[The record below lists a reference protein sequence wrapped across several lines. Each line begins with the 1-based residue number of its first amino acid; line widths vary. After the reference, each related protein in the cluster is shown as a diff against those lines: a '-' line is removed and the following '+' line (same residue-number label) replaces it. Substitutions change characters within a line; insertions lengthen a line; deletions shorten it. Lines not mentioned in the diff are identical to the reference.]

1 MMRDK
6 DFGMIRLRGYG
17 VYSFKVKEPETLMR
31 EVFGSMHSYNTR
43 DIHEYLKKIIV
54 SSLTDAIAES
64 KIPALDLAMSYDEI
78 AEFTRKK
85 LGEKF
90 SEYGLELTNLVV
102 ENLSLPE
109 EVEKAMDTRTSMGVM
124 GDKMGTF
131 TQYQTAKAIGDA
143 ARNQSGGAGAGMGIG
158 AGFGLGGVMAK
169 TIAENAFNVS
179 DKEQT
184 DTCPKCGASVKK
196 GSKFCAEC
204 GQKMNVG
211 KTCAKCG
218 ATLDVNAKFC
228 HECGEPC
235 APKKCQCGAELSAG
249 AKFCPECGKPV

>member
-1 MMRDK
+1 
-6 DFGMIRLRGYG
+6 
-17 VYSFKVKEPETLMR
+17 
-31 EVFGSMHSYNTR
+31 
-43 DIHEYLKKIIV
+43 
-54 SSLTDAIAES
+54 
-64 KIPALDLAMSYDEI
+64 MSYDEI

-85 LGEKF
+85 LAEKF

-169 TIAENAFNVS
+169 TIAENAVNVS
-179 DKEQT
+179 DKKEET
-184 DTCPKCGASVKK
+184 DTCPKCGASVEK
-196 GSKFCAEC
+196 GSKFCPEC
-204 GQKMNVG
+204 GQKMNAS

-218 ATLDVNAKFC
+218 AILNANAKFC
-228 HECGEPC
+228 QECGEPC